1 MEGVKAEARE
11 GAAVARDLL
20 ALGYGGVPGLAS
32 RDASCPDFRALCAQL
47 AAELAKLGA
56 LEQQREAGAEVLSA
70 GDGPGAEEDFLRQLG
85 RLLRELHCP
94 DRRLCGGDGAAEL
107 REPGSSLRLLRFLCS
122 ELQATRLLR
131 LRSLLDPS
139 PGPPLGEGVEGTCM
153 VQELGLTLQALGLHR
168 PAPGTPASQLL
179 QELHAKI
186 SELQPSLP
194 PGSLQPLLSS
204 SLDAPRWEALE
215 SLSQSLRDQYH
226 CRRCLLL
233 KRLDLTTSAFHWSDR
248 AEVWAE
254 ERAELERPSCG
265 WLQLQGGRMKARNI
279 TLLEAQ
285 GEAMRAVLIPLRE
298 FLTPESDISLAHVL
312 AARADLSR
320 LVPATS
326 VAVRRGTCCAIN
338 KVLMGNVPDRGGRP
352 NELEA
357 PMPTWRSRTEGGGGR
372 KTGPQC
378 WGRKKK
384 KKK

>member
-11 GAAVARDLL
+11 GAAVAQDLL
-20 ALGYGGVPGLAS
+20 ALGYGGVPGTAS
-32 RDASCPDFRALCAQL
+32 RGASCPDFRALCVRL
-47 AAELAKLGA
+47 AAELATLGA

-70 GDGPGAEEDFLRQLG
+70 GDGPYAEEDFLRQLG

-94 DRRLCGGDGAAEL
+94 DRALCGGDGAAAL
-107 REPGSSLRLLRFLCS
+107 REPGAGLRLLRFLCS

-139 PGPPLGEGVEGTCM
+139 PRPPLGEGVVEGAGM
-153 VQELGLTLQALGLHR
+153 VQELGLTLQALGLPR

-186 SELQPSLP
+186 SELQPFLP
-194 PGSLQPLLSS
+194 PGSLQPLLSY

-215 SLSQSLRDQYH
+215 SLSQSLRDQYR
-226 CRRCLLL
+226 CRRYLLL

-248 AEVWAE
+248 AE
-254 ERAELERPSCG
+254 
-265 WLQLQGGRMKARNI
+265 
-279 TLLEAQ
+279 AQ
-285 GEAMRAVLIPLRE
+285 GEAMRAVLIPIRE
-298 FLTPESDISLAHVL
+298 VLTPESDISIAHVL

-320 LVPATS
+320 LIPATS
-326 VAVRRGTCCAIN
+326 MAVRRGTCCAIN

-352 NELEA
+352 NELEP
-357 PMPTWRSRTEGGGGR
+357 PMPTWRSRREDG
-372 KTGPQC
+372 GPQC

-384 KKK
+384 KKKK